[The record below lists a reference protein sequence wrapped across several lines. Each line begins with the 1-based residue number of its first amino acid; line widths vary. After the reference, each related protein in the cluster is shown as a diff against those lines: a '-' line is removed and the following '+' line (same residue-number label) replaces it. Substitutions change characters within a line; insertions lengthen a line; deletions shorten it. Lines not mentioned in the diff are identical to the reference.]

1 MKKILLVQN
10 FNTKFIKNTIYSAID
25 DTTIINADINNNLYK
40 TYYRYQF
47 THIIF
52 AAPLLST
59 EIIQF
64 ISDFSKSIKVFL
76 YHDTFIDDAAN
87 VLSNTNI
94 THIVNDKSY
103 TNNKYNII
111 NINPYIINTSLFNKN
126 GESDARNN
134 SIIGF
139 LDHYNF
145 IPYKLND
152 YLYPKTKLP
161 IKIFNAG
168 NSPHH
173 QNLGLVNDI
182 EKSQLLKSNKYYLS
196 LEYEKDYSIE
206 AQACGAIIVHQDQL
220 SDLNNVTYTEHPEI
234 MDHKQFIIESILV

>member
-10 FNTKFIKNTIYSAID
+10 FNTKFIKNTIYSTID
-25 DTTIINADINNNLYK
+25 DTTIINADVDNNLYK
-40 TYYRYQF
+40 IYYRYKF

-64 ISDFSKSIKVFL
+64 ISDFSETVKIFL
-76 YHDTFIDDAAN
+76 YHDTFVDDAASA
-87 VLSNTNI
+87 LSDTNI
-94 THIVNDKSY
+94 THIVNDNY

-111 NINPYIINTSLFNKN
+111 NINPYIINTNLFNKN
-126 GESDARNN
+126 GQRDIRHNC
-134 SIIGF
+134 ILGF
-139 LDHYNF
+139 LDNYNF
-145 IPYKLND
+145 IPHHLNN

-161 IKIFNAG
+161 IKIFNAV
-168 NSPHH
+168 NSQHH

-196 LEYEKDYSIE
+196 LDYEKDYSIE
-206 AQACGAIIVHQDQL
+206 AQACGAIIVQPDQL
-220 SDLNNVTYTEHPEI
+220 SDLNNVSYTDHPEI
-234 MDHKQFIIESILV
+234 MDHKQFIIERILV